1 MDKIIEIDHQQEAL
15 YENLPY
21 WTSREELNFFAWRD
35 VNTEMK
41 KQWHLPILMLILYF
55 LTLQFL
61 PKFMISRSSPVYLK
75 NFLFWWNIVLS
86 LFSLMEL
93 MMTLPTLLFNPI
105 IGFWKHGFSKSL
117 CGHPDSYGNGWSG
130 LALYM
135 FALSK
140 FPELL
145 DTLFIILNKRP
156 VIFLH
161 WWHHWT
167 VLAYSWRLC
176 RLAGSVG
183 IWFCWM
189 NSGVHFLMY
198 GYYACTQYSSEWKKQ
213 VRSFGN
219 VITILQIIQMFG
231 GLFVLLTAAYQKT
244 TRFACYTDNVSI
256 LFGLFIYSSY
266 LILFINFYI
275 KRWCVFVEKKKC

>member
-1 MDKIIEIDHQQEAL
+1 MFFFSLTQSYPNWVNK
-15 YENLPY
+15 
-21 WTSREELNFFAWRD
+21 RELDFFSWRD
-35 VNTEMK
+35 INAQMK
-41 KQWHLPILMLILYF
+41 EQWYLPILILILYF

-61 PKFMISRSSPVYLK
+61 PKFMITRDPPANLK
-75 NFLFWWNIVLS
+75 QFLFWWNIILS
-86 LFSLMEL
+86 IFSLIEL
-93 MMTLPTLLFNPI
+93 LLTLPTLLFSSVS
-105 IGFWKHGFSKSL
+105 GLWTQGFSKSI

-135 FALSK
+135 FCLSK
-140 FPELL
+140 IPELM

-189 NSGVHFLMY
+189 NSAVHFLMY
-198 GYYACTQYSSEWKKQ
+198 SYYACTQYSLEWKRQ

-219 VITILQIIQMFG
+219 IITILQIIQMFG
-231 GLFVLLTAAYQKT
+231 GLSVLLAAAYYKISG
-244 TRFACYTDNVSI
+244 FDCYTDDI
-256 LFGLFIYSSY
+256 TIMFGLIIYSSY

-275 KRWCVFVEKKKC
+275 KRWCVFADKKE

>member
-1 MDKIIEIDHQQEAL
+1 MDDLTKFHYDQRAL
-15 YENLPY
+15 YENIPS
-21 WTSREELNFFAWRD
+21 WVSKKELNFFGWRD
-35 VNTEMK
+35 VNAEMK
-41 KQWHLPILMLILYF
+41 KQWYLPIMMLVLYF

-61 PKFMISRSSPVYLK
+61 PKFMISRTSPTNLK
-75 NFLFWWNIVLS
+75 NFLFCWNIALS

-93 MMTLPTLLFNPI
+93 MLTFPTLLFNPK
-105 IGFWKHGFSKSL
+105 IGLWNHGFSTSL

-130 LALYM
+130 IALYL

-140 FPELL
+140 IPELM

-198 GYYACTQYSSEWKKQ
+198 SYYACTQYSPEWKHR

-231 GLFVLLTAAYQKT
+231 GLSVLLTATYHKT
-244 TRFACYTDNVSI
+244 RGFDCYTDYVSI

-275 KRWCVFVEKKKC
+275 KRVCF

>member
-1 MDKIIEIDHQQEAL
+1 MKLQYNQEAL
-15 YENLPY
+15 NEPLPS
-21 WTSREELNFFAWRD
+21 WVNKDELSFFAWRD
-35 VNTEMK
+35 VNVEMK
-41 KQWHLPILMLILYF
+41 KQWYLPIVMLVLYF

-61 PKFMISRSSPVYLK
+61 PKFMISRSSPANLK
-75 NFLFWWNIVLS
+75 LFLFWWNIILS
-86 LFSLMEL
+86 LFSLVEL
-93 MMTLPTLLFNPI
+93 VVTLPTLLFNRTA
-105 IGFWKHGFSKSL
+105 GLWNHGFSKSL
-117 CGHPDSYGNGWSG
+117 CGHPDSFGNGWSG

-140 FPELL
+140 IPELL

-189 NSGVHFLMY
+189 NTAVHFLMY
-198 GYYACTQYSSEWKKQ
+198 GYYACTQYSEKWKRQ

-219 VITILQIIQMFG
+219 VITILQIVQMFG
-231 GLFVLLTAAYQKT
+231 GPSVLLTAAYYKISGFT
-244 TRFACYTDNVSI
+244 CYTDDLTI
-256 LFGLFIYSSY
+256 LFGMFIYSSY

-275 KRWCVFVEKKKC
+275 KRWCVFNDKRK